1 MSSCS
6 GVRVISKR
14 TESTGE
20 SAQNEQR
27 NFQQSSVTHHTR
39 RSSLELNPL
48 QAVLVGDIG
57 FEDVQET
64 AGNHATPVS
73 GGAECGAVDAGWHL
87 LGASADSELQEL
99 IDAWRS
105 MPAPMRAAVVALV
118 RAAIHTL

>member
-27 NFQQSSVTHHTR
+27 NFQQSSVTHDTR
-39 RSSLELNPL
+39 RSILELNRL
-48 QAVLVGDIG
+48 QAVLVGDTG
-57 FEDVQET
+57 LGNMQENR
-64 AGNHATPVS
+64 GNHAVSVS

-87 LGASADSELQEL
+87 PGASADSELQEL
-99 IDAWRS
+99 LDAWRS